1 MNINP
6 AYTFFKISDSEYV
19 VGAQGAPL
27 TAERSLAVD
36 NEVIPYGLPIFV
48 DTKLKKL
55 DGSKQQYSHLFI
67 AQDTGSAIKGVVRGD
82 IFFGYGKDAED
93 KAFNMAAQG
102 QYYIL
107 LPIDIIDRLAGN
119 Y

>member
-1 MNINP
+1 ML
-6 AYTFFKISDSEYV
+6 F
-19 VGAQGAPL
+19 
-27 TAERSLAVD
+27 RS
-36 NEVIPYGLPIFV
+36 V